1 VSEGREN
8 DVDDDLDANKA
19 ELLDDDVVTTD
30 YPPER
35 PLGAD
40 ERLTPSEEQVDE
52 PLSTRVLR
60 EEPDVGETQEEHL
73 GTLVAPGGDQGSD
86 DEGDEVASEAAG
98 LQWNEVSTQD
108 REEVRPAEEEAVH
121 LTDPPPMGDGD
132 GYVEE
137 G

>member
-1 VSEGREN
+1 MSE
-8 DVDDDLDANKA
+8 VDDNKA

-60 EEPDVGETQEEHL
+60 EEPDVGETREEHL
-73 GTLVAPGGDQGSD
+73 GTLVAPGGDQGVD
-86 DEGDEVASEAAG
+86 TEGDEVATEARG
-98 LQWNEVSTQD
+98 PEGNEVTTQD
-108 REEVRPAEEEAVH
+108 REGARPAEEEAVH

-132 GYVEE
+132 GYVE
-137 G
+137 

>member
-1 VSEGREN
+1 MSE
-8 DVDDDLDANKA
+8 VDDNKA

-60 EEPDVGETQEEHL
+60 EQPDVGETPEEHL
-73 GTLVAPGGDQGSD
+73 GTLVAPDGDQRAD
-86 DEGDEVASEAAG
+86 TEGDEVATEARG
-98 LQWNEVSTQD
+98 PQGNEISTQD
-108 REEVRPAEEEAVH
+108 REETRPAEEEAVH

-132 GYVEE
+132 GYVE
-137 G
+137 GD